1 MPLMTPIVGRHTDG
15 ANGTLQ
21 WQAVLMD
28 AVVVIV
34 LTLSLVG
41 IVAAALMT
49 IGVAL
54 GRKQG

>member
-1 MPLMTPIVGRHTDG
+1 MPAIVGSRADSATRAG
-15 ANGTLQ
+15 Q
-21 WQAVLMD
+21 WEGGRMD
-28 AVVVIV
+28 VIV
-34 LTLSLVG
+34 LILLILSLVG

>member
-1 MPLMTPIVGRHTDG
+1 V
-15 ANGTLQ
+15 
-21 WQAVLMD
+21 D
-28 AVVVIV
+28 AVVVI
-34 LTLSLVG
+34 LLILSLLG